1 MKLCLSCVVAFG
13 LWFSLSSAHAQQGQ
27 VKAESGGIAI
37 GGSVTDSTIN
47 IGLPQEKVDALVRDR
62 TRPLEEL
69 TAQQRENITL
79 LKEKLDLNE
88 RQVRRAL
95 DIIGEANVPPERL
108 AAKLVE
114 VAEHYKVLLTGS
126 AAQPGDSPNVIDLK
140 GEAQKAIDA
149 GDLDKADALLARVE
163 TEQRLALDRS
173 AGAGYFEKQLPK
185 ARALVARLSKK

>member
-62 TRPLEEL
+62 TRPLEE
-69 TAQQRENITL
+69 L

-149 GDLDKADALLARVE
+149 GDLGKADALLARVE